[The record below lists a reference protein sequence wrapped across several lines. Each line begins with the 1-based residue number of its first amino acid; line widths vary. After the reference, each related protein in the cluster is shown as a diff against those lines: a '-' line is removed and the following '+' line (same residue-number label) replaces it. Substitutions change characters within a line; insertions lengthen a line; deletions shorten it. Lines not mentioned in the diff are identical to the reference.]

1 MNFELNEEQEAVREL
16 AEQIF
21 SSLSSVERVKEIEA
35 SDDRIDR
42 DLWSALADANILGLA
57 GAFLDD
63 SS

>member
-42 DLWSALADANILGLA
+42 DLWSALADANI
-57 GAFLDD
+57 
-63 SS
+63 